1 MSHTNIPGWDGR
13 PALAAAAQSPDPG
26 AYVTLFTLDL
36 TMYPGGTI
44 HHFTPSGSGGE
55 PVLFGG
61 IAYVPVE
68 IETEG
73 FEWTATGALPTP
85 RLRIANINRQ
95 ISALIYQFSDLL
107 GAKVRRLRTFDR
119 YLDGRAEADPLA
131 FFPPD
136 LYRVERKSAH
146 TATHVEFEL
155 SAAIDQEGAMLPGRQ
170 VLRDG
175 CTRRYRHWTGSGW
188 SFDGVDCPYSG
199 SRCFTA
205 TGESTGDSAKDAC
218 GKRLADCRLRYP
230 NSTDLLPFGGF
241 PGVSRIRV

>member
-1 MSHTNIPGWDGR
+1 MRHRDPLGPAGR
-13 PALAAAAQSPDPG
+13 SRGVDDVCETFRGG
-26 AYVTLFTLDL
+26 ATL
-36 TMYPGGTI
+36 
-44 HHFTPSGSGGE
+44 H
-55 PVLFGG
+55 
-61 IAYVPVE
+61 
-68 IETEG
+68 
-73 FEWTATGALPTP
+73 
-85 RLRIANINRQ
+85 
-95 ISALIYQFSDLL
+95 
-107 GAKVRRLRTFDR
+107 
-119 YLDGRAEADPLA
+119 PLA

-136 LYRVERKSAH
+136 LYRIERKSAH